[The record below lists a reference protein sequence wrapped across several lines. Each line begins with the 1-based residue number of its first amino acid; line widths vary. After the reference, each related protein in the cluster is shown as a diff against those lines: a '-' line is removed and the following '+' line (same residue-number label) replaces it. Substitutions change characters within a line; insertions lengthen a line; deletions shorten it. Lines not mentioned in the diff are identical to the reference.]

1 MPAPPRSEKKEK
13 PGFLRRLLA
22 RALDR
27 ADPETKRYQDLL
39 LHVSLFA
46 AVVFSMCVGALS
58 PQHPL
63 LPTPPSI

>member
-1 MPAPPRSEKKEK
+1 MPAPPRSEKKGK

-39 LHVSLFA
+39 LNVSLFA
-46 AVVFSMCVGALS
+46 AVVFSMCVLGALS

-63 LPTPPSI
+63 LPTPSI